1 MGIVMPNGEC
11 SMLNAQCSMMNAM
24 NDECQK
30 CQEQPMPG
38 KPNPDAG
45 LAFNTTLGI
54 HDIQHQ
60 E

>member
-1 MGIVMPNGEC
+1 
-11 SMLNAQCSMMNAM
+11 M

-30 CQEQPMPG
+30 CWEQPMPG